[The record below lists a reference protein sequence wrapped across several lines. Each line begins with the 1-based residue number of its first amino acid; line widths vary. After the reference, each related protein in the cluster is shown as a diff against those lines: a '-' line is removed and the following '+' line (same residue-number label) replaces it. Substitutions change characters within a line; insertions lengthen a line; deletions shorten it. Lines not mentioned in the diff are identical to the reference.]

1 MNNANRKRLEEATTL
16 INQALE
22 IITEIKDDEE
32 EKFYNLPE
40 SLQSSEN
47 GEKMQQGIEHLEEAI
62 SAIEDSVI
70 EALEFASE

>member
-22 IITEIKDDEE
+22 IITEVKDDEE

-40 SLQSSEN
+40 SLQSSEK

-62 SAIEDSVI
+62 SSIEDSVI

>member
-1 MNNANRKRLEEATTL
+1 MNNANRKRLEEATML

-22 IITEIKDDEE
+22 IITEVKDDEE

-40 SLQSSEN
+40 SLQSSEK

-62 SAIEDSVI
+62 SSIEDSVI

>member
-16 INQALE
+16 INQSLE
-22 IITEIKDDEE
+22 IITEVKDDEE

-40 SLQSSEN
+40 SLQSSEK

-62 SAIEDSVI
+62 SSIEDSVI

>member
-1 MNNANRKRLEEATTL
+1 MNNANRSRLEQAQAL

-22 IITEIKDDEE
+22 IITEVKDDEE

-40 SLQSSEN
+40 SLQSSGN
-47 GEKMQQGIEHLEEAI
+47 GEKMQAGIEHLEEAI